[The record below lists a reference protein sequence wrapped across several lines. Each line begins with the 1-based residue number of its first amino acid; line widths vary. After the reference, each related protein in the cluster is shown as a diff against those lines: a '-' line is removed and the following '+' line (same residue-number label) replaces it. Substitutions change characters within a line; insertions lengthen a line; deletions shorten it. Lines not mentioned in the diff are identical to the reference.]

1 MEELWGVLNLK
12 SLNLARAGGFRHIE
26 LHVDS
31 YAGAGNRKAFV
42 L

>member
-26 LHVDS
+26 LHVH
-31 YAGAGNRKAFV
+31 